1 MHGTLNVVTETIG
14 QESQEHGEFSIVLT
28 AYEIYG
34 IIGFGIVALLAIMMV
49 IGRTK
54 RAGERTTTA

>member
-1 MHGTLNVVTETIG
+1 VTETIG

-49 IGRTK
+49 VGRTK
-54 RAGERTTTA
+54 RGGERATIT